1 MCINIESWLETAVK
15 NLKADFKENLLYAGL
30 QGSYNRGEATPQSD
44 IDLVVILE
52 KLDFEEIKQYKNIL
66 KKMPY
71 YEKTCGFIS
80 SREEIQ
86 NWSKEDMFQFYYDT
100 KDLYGRLEDII
111 TPPDNEDIKTA
122 VKRGIENIYHACVH
136 SYLHAEDLN
145 SSLAELYK
153 MTFFILQTEYFLKNG
168 EYIKTKKELLSRL
181 TGLDKEILEMC
192 INKDNLSANET
203 LDSACILLINWC
215 KEHMKNLR
223 VDNS

>member
-1 MCINIESWLETAVK
+1 MSINIESWLETAVK
-15 NLKADFKENLLYAGL
+15 NLKADFTENLLYAGL

-52 KLDFEEIKQYKNIL
+52 KLGFEEIKQYKNIL

-80 SREEIQ
+80 SRDEIQ
-86 NWSKEDMFQFYYDT
+86 NLSKEDMFQFYYDT
-100 KDLYGRLEDII
+100 KNLYGRLEDII

-153 MTFFILQTEYFLKNG
+153 MTFFILQAEYFLKSG
-168 EYIKTKKELLSRL
+168 EYIKTKKIEAITHFSMSIKWNKVFGYKAGDCPNTEMLLQH
-181 TGLDKEILEMC
+181 
-192 INKDNLSANET
+192 
-203 LDSACILLINWC
+203 LLMLPCYKKYKI
-215 KEHMKNLR
+215 
-223 VDNS
+223 